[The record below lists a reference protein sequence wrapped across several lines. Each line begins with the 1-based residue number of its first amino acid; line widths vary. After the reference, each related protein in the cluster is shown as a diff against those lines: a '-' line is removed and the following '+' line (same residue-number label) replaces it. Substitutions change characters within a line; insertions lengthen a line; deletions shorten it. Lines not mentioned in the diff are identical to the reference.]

1 LAFVTQFNAEAYPED
16 MAKFSELSY
25 HPSAKADGKEY
36 RFYQQ

>member
-1 LAFVTQFNAEAYPED
+1 